1 MSARVLKFEISAGEF
16 LVMINIVSSI
26 SGQLIQIFKVLPDII
41 ESSRYVGDIREILEY
56 PEDFLTEGGT
66 VCVDFK
72 KIEFR
77 HIM

>member
-1 MSARVLKFEISAGEF
+1 MLCFDSLILWVVAVYVSARVLKFEISAGEF

-56 PEDFLTEGGT
+56 PEDF
-66 VCVDFK
+66 
-72 KIEFR
+72 
-77 HIM
+77 